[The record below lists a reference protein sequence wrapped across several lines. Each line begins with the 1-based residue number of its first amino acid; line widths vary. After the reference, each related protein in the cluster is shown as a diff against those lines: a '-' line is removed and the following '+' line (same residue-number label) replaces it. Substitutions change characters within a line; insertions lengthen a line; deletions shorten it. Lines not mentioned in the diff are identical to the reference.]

1 MLSAADHR
9 RIQRALRKKRHEEDP
24 SLTGELNITPFL
36 DVTVNLILFIL
47 ATTAVTLTTVEVQA
61 RLPTTRPPTPHTTGS
76 GTEAPAALSATLT
89 REGVVLGTDL
99 GFVRA
104 GCGTTGPGASV
115 AVPATAEHAVDTG
128 ALNACA
134 SALRAALHGTDTVI
148 LSAEP
153 DIAYEEVIRAMD
165 ALRSDAS
172 GPLFPSVIVSAGV
185 R

>member
-61 RLPTTRPPTPHTTGS
+61 RLPTTRPHRTGS

>member
-1 MLSAADHR
+1 M
-9 RIQRALRKKRHEEDP
+9 
-24 SLTGELNITPFL
+24 TGELNITPFL

-61 RLPTTRPPTPHTTGS
+61 HLPTTRPHRPGS
-76 GTEAPAALSATLT
+76 GTEAPAELSATLT
-89 REGVVLGTDL
+89 RQGVVLGTDL
-99 GFVRA
+99 GFVRP
-104 GCGTTGPGASV
+104 GCGTTGPGAAV
-115 AVPATAEHAVDTG
+115 AVPATAEHVVDTA

-134 SALRAALHGTDTVI
+134 SALHAALSGTDTVI